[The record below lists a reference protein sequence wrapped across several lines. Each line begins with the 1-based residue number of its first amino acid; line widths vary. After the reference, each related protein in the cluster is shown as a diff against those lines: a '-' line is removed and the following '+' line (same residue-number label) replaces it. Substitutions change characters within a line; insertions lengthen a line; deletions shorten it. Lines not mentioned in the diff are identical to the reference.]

1 LGVLTSYFVNEPDE
15 VDQILPHYKNLP
27 AVLESRPLS
36 DHAPRTGGDLILNR
50 LEELDTTEWVSNARE
65 ALLQLDFE
73 IASYEDRPL
82 RKIETIEYRRLLRRR
97 AILLRRLRILAELR
111 VAGVLPAWLRLLC
124 LPVLPA
130 DLRPAI
136 PRGEGLVRV
145 SDVNKLYQRVI
156 SRNLLVSEIRRETT
170 IQENI
175 SYRGDLRYAQRLLQ
189 EGVDALIENGRGGA
203 KPETDARGRRLKS
216 LAETLKGKRGR
227 FRRNLLGKRVDY
239 SGRSV
244 IVSGPERS
252 LHECGLP
259 GERALVLL
267 QPFLLR
273 HLRGRVVN
281 GVRVANR
288 LRARQLLEKPTP
300 AVWQEIS
307 YAAASIPILLNRAPT
322 LHRFGFQAFQPR
334 IVSGRALRLH
344 PLTCSGFNAD
354 FDGDQRAVHI
364 PLSSRARAEAWRLR
378 TPGSHFFSPATGEP
392 AFLPSQDRVLGCY
405 YLTTTNWDR
414 WDQWVGQELVYST
427 LADLRGDFERGKV
440 HPHQPVWIARS
451 RYIEHE
457 EGEAAPLELRI
468 YEPGTV
474 DCSYL
479 NQTNLYSTTDWIP
492 LTYVRTTVGRAR
504 RGEVLDEAIHTG
516 TKVRP
521 QSFFCFM
528 KISNHFFDRSLD
540 KGRLKELVR
549 WTFEQYGAAAAVDLS
564 ERLKNVGFR
573 AAAAAGV
580 SLGVE
585 DLRIPPEKRRVA
597 ERAEVSV
604 RFADVAGPRGA
615 ATVAERSQ
623 SRIDAW
629 SRASEARKTS
639 IVDTF
644 RVEDPLS
651 PLYLRAFS
659 GARGNRTQ
667 VRQLIGRRGLRVD
680 PLGRL
685 VEFPIRSNFKEGRT
699 LTEFLISCYGA
710 RKGIVD
716 TALRTATAGYLTRR
730 LVDVAHYQVIGR
742 LDCGTRRAIQLTPL
756 KNSEGQV
763 LRSRAERAIGR
774 ALATPI
780 DGIGPRNT
788 FLTPELAVKRE
799 GLGVTPWI
807 RSPLSCRAGSLGPR
821 PDRFVLQRYVNTNT
835 RTQLNRLRGFN
846 LCQRCYGWSL
856 ADAALVHLGEAVGIL
871 AAQSIGEPGTQL
883 TRRTFHT
890 GGVFSGTTGAVLRAV
905 VSGTVSFPKL
915 LRGRRARTRVG
926 KIGYL
931 TRESG
936 TLLLNDQDGKELAA
950 LPITAGTLLLVREG
964 QQVTEGTALADLST
978 YNSLQQGELI
988 VRVTRAPHGGQ
999 LRFEKIN
1006 LKTPT
1011 NVPPLFS
1018 LDPIQEARKRPPWI
1032 HAPRTEGLSR
1042 LRLFSGEVLEVPIRA
1057 GKTGFFDFHEGDLL
1071 APSAQTSKIQV
1082 KAPATWDKDGSL
1094 VVEKTTLSAPLARA
1108 SFYSSCYSF
1117 STKKDAYTA
1126 FLEKQNWKGTVVL
1139 PSHGTYVT
1147 TGRSSPRDSVRLS
1160 GTQWAWLPPRPDQ
1173 TVLFQKSTKPA
1184 YLKKR
1189 SRKVANRGIPPFFGR
1204 KYTFT
1209 PQTKKAGTGV
1219 EGPLSIPVRAVVHG
1233 YSSVRFRH
1241 NSFLPVAQSTI
1252 AIANSVPTPP
1262 TFLGRNWRSIANKQG
1277 RFWYRAP
1284 QNYLYQPN
1292 TRSWKSPLPPRRQNL
1307 VSQQTWNSVFLSPT
1321 IQWDGVSRLQDYKR
1335 DTKEL
1340 RADSQGFKIRPG
1352 RAYHSSSSAFL
1363 GTITHRTHDW
1373 GEFVTAQTFSA
1384 SRHHQ
1389 LFRGRLNV
1397 FALKTPL
1404 GLPLAK
1410 RGSYC
1415 TRPSHVRKGA
1425 GALVPGLIRAVGRG
1439 YTLFRRTTDWNLA
1452 PESIVRANNGELLL
1466 RHWPLSST
1474 RGRAIETG
1482 DITSGIPRVEALLET
1497 RERTG
1502 VPAFARGLYEDF
1514 LEQGRSPRLAV
1525 RKSIHITQRARLD
1538 NVQRIYRTNGV
1549 SIDDKHVELI
1559 VRPRAFCEVSRDS
1572 SWHEP
1577 LARGESYP
1585 REVLERANHLRAL
1598 YNVTQAF
1605 TPQDF
1610 YPRIEYVPLVC
1621 GLTKASLLTISDS
1634 FLSAASFQETSRVLA
1649 RAGVRGRTDYLLGL
1663 KENLILGTRLPIGT
1677 AARHLLWY
1685 QPTDKPK
1692 LSLGRF
1698 VLTQTRWDDTPS
1710 TPKNPSW
1717 LDALAYLGEN
1727 DEKKDLL

>member
-1 LGVLTSYFVNEPDE
+1 
-15 VDQILPHYKNLP
+15 
-27 AVLESRPLS
+27 
-36 DHAPRTGGDLILNR
+36 
-50 LEELDTTEWVSNARE
+50 
-65 ALLQLDFE
+65 
-73 IASYEDRPL
+73 
-82 RKIETIEYRRLLRRR
+82 
-97 AILLRRLRILAELR
+97 
-111 VAGVLPAWLRLLC
+111 
-124 LPVLPA
+124 
-130 DLRPAI
+130 
-136 PRGEGLVRV
+136 
-145 SDVNKLYQRVI
+145 
-156 SRNLLVSEIRRETT
+156 
-170 IQENI
+170 
-175 SYRGDLRYAQRLLQ
+175 
-189 EGVDALIENGRGGA
+189 
-203 KPETDARGRRLKS
+203 
-216 LAETLKGKRGR
+216 
-227 FRRNLLGKRVDY
+227 
-239 SGRSV
+239 
-244 IVSGPERS
+244 
-252 LHECGLP
+252 
-259 GERALVLL
+259 
-267 QPFLLR
+267 
-273 HLRGRVVN
+273 
-281 GVRVANR
+281 
-288 LRARQLLEKPTP
+288 
-300 AVWQEIS
+300 
-307 YAAASIPILLNRAPT
+307 
-322 LHRFGFQAFQPR
+322 
-334 IVSGRALRLH
+334 
-344 PLTCSGFNAD
+344 
-354 FDGDQRAVHI
+354 
-364 PLSSRARAEAWRLR
+364 
-378 TPGSHFFSPATGEP
+378 
-392 AFLPSQDRVLGCY
+392 
-405 YLTTTNWDR
+405 
-414 WDQWVGQELVYST
+414 
-427 LADLRGDFERGKV
+427 
-440 HPHQPVWIARS
+440 
-451 RYIEHE
+451 
-457 EGEAAPLELRI
+457 
-468 YEPGTV
+468 
-474 DCSYL
+474 
-479 NQTNLYSTTDWIP
+479 
-492 LTYVRTTVGRAR
+492 
-504 RGEVLDEAIHTG
+504 
-516 TKVRP
+516 
-521 QSFFCFM
+521 M

-573 AAAAAGV
+573 AAAAAGI

-597 ERAEVSV
+597 ERAEISV
-604 RFADVAGPRGA
+604 RFADAVTPRGA
-615 ATVAERSQ
+615 VTVAERSQ

-756 KNSEGQV
+756 KNAEGQV
-763 LRSRAERAIGR
+763 LRSRSERAVGR
-774 ALATPI
+774 ALAAPI
-780 DGIGPRNT
+780 EGVGPRNT
-788 FLTPELAVKRE
+788 FLTPELAAKRE
-799 GLGVTPWI
+799 ELGVPAWI

-821 PDRFVLQRYVNTNT
+821 PDRFVLQRYVATNT

-905 VSGTVSFPKL
+905 VSGTVAFPKI

-936 TLLLNDQDGKELAA
+936 TLLLNDENGKELAA
-950 LPITAGTLLLVREG
+950 IPVTAGSLLLVRAG
-964 QQVTEGTALADLST
+964 QQVSEGTALADLST
-978 YNSLQQGELI
+978 YNTLQQGELI

-999 LRFEKIN
+999 LSFEKIL

-1018 LDPIQEARKRPPWI
+1018 LDPVQEARKRPPWI

-1042 LRLFSGEVLEVPIRA
+1042 LRLVSGEVLEVPVRG
-1057 GKTGFFDFHEGDLL
+1057 GKTGFFAFQEGDLL
-1071 APSAQTSKIQV
+1071 APSAQTSKIQI
-1082 KAPATWDKDGSL
+1082 KAPAAWVKEGSL
-1094 VVEKTTLSAPLARA
+1094 AIEKTTLSTPLTRA
-1108 SFYSSCYSF
+1108 QFYSSCYSF
-1117 STKKDAYTA
+1117 SPKTDAYTS
-1126 FLEKQNWKGTVVL
+1126 FLHKQSWKGTAVL
-1139 PSHGTYVT
+1139 LSKGTFVT
-1147 TGRSSPRDSVRLS
+1147 TGRSSARETVRLAAV
-1160 GTQWAWLPPRPDQ
+1160 QWTWLPPRRDFDFI
-1173 TVLFQKSTKPA
+1173 FQKSSTPPQR
-1184 YLKKR
+1184 KKR
-1189 SRKVANRGIPPFFGR
+1189 PRKASLVGLPPLFG
-1204 KYTFT
+1204 KNFAFT
-1209 PQTKKAGTGV
+1209 PKTRNLEARFSS
-1219 EGPLSIPVRAVVHG
+1219 PHRLPARALV
-1233 YSSVRFRH
+1233 YSYSTARFAAPSV
-1241 NSFLPVAQSTI
+1241 LPGGQSTL
-1252 AIANSVPTPP
+1252 AIANFIPTPP
-1262 TFLGRNWRSIANKQG
+1262 SFLGRNWRNIGNKQG
-1277 RFWYRAP
+1277 RLWYRGV
-1284 QNYLYQPN
+1284 QKYLYQPH
-1292 TRSWKSPLPPRRQNL
+1292 TQTWKCSLPPRRENF
-1307 VSQQTWNSVFLSPT
+1307 VSQSRWNSVFLTPT
-1321 IQWDGVSRLQDYKR
+1321 LQWEGVSPLQTYQP
-1335 DTKEL
+1335 DTQEL
-1340 RADSQGFKIRPG
+1340 TADSQGFKIRAG
-1352 RAYHSSSSAFL
+1352 RTYHPSTSAFL

-1373 GEFVTAQTFSA
+1373 GEYITTQPFSA
-1384 SRHHQ
+1384 ARHHQ

-1425 GALVPGLIRAVGRG
+1425 GGIVPGLVRAVGRG

-1452 PESIVRANNGELLL
+1452 PESIVRAKHGELLL

-1514 LEQGRSPRLAV
+1514 LEHGRSPRLAV
-1525 RKSIHITQRARLD
+1525 RKSIHVTQRARLD

-1605 TPQDF
+1605 TPQDY

-1677 AARHLLWY
+1677 AARHLLRY
-1685 QPTDKPK
+1685 QPADKPK
-1692 LSLGRF
+1692 LALGRF
-1698 VLTQTRWDDTPS
+1698 VLSQTRWDDTPA

-1727 DEKKDLL
+1727 DEKKELI